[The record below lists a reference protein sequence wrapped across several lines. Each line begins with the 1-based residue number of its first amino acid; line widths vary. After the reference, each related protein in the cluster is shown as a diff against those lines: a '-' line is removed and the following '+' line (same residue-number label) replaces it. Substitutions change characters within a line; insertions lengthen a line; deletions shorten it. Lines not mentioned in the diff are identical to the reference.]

1 MLVRRCDT
9 NSYPSEMIPDCLK
22 DHRLI
27 VPTTARSCK
36 DNGPPLCLK
45 ITNNQHIMIY
55 AYTTDNL
62 NKLSASINTVQ
73 PPFGATF
80 RINDQPPP
88 ISNHWH
94 KKPKTFSVKALLEL
108 KPFETTTSLLG
119 DRDRFWGWRCCKFQS
134 LTCLTHG
141 LISMLA
147 VALYGVF
154 PGLLSQRFVV

>member
-1 MLVRRCDT
+1 MRRYDT

-27 VPTTARSCK
+27 VPKTARSCK
-36 DNGPPLCLK
+36 GNGPPLCLK

-55 AYTTDNL
+55 AYTTDNF
-62 NKLSASINTVQ
+62 KKQSPSINTVQ
-73 PPFGATF
+73 PPFGTTS
-80 RINDQPPP
+80 RISDRPFP

-94 KKPKTFSVKALLEL
+94 KTPKTFSVKALLEL
-108 KPFETTTSLLG
+108 EPLETTTSLLG
-119 DRDRFWGWRCCKFQS
+119 DRDRFWGWPGCKSQS

-147 VALYGVF
+147 VAVYGVF